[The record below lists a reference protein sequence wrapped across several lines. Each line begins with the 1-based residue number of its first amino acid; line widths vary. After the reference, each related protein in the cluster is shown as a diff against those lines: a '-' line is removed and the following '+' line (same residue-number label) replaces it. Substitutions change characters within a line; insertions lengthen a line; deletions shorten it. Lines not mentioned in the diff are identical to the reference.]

1 MNRTKT
7 ITIGVLVGLLALALI
22 GGCFLAFRWVQNW
35 GQTPLPP
42 PDARCVS
49 TLPDASA
56 EITPEQAQYASIMA
70 GIAAS
75 RGLQPRAVS
84 IALATAF
91 QESGIRNL
99 DYGDRDSLGLFQ
111 QRPSQ
116 GWGTP
121 EEIMDPWYSTN
132 TFFDAMEAMVPNWAN
147 EDIGDVAQ
155 AVQRSGFPDAY
166 DQHVDRA
173 RLLATA
179 LSGQTHAAWSC
190 LTPDIAAPD
199 PRTLLTSITSSYGAT
214 ATATLVPASGT
225 SPARIEV
232 SASTQDIAWS
242 VAAFAQSWTSTTG
255 VSQVLVGNVRWQA
268 STTVLPGWVGIS
280 DGLDSPTQVRITF

>member
-1 MNRTKT
+1 
-7 ITIGVLVGLLALALI
+7 
-22 GGCFLAFRWVQNW
+22 
-35 GQTPLPP
+35 
-42 PDARCVS
+42 VS